1 VINPPQIRLNLLDR
15 AINAVSPAWGEQR
28 ITSKLRMAALASGG
42 FVIPGGE
49 KKSVRAWTPSA
60 NHVDQDTLPVAEALR
75 AGSRDMWMNTPIAV
89 AALKR
94 MRTNVVGFGL
104 SVQAR
109 PNREFLGLTPEAAE
123 AWEENVEREFALWSE
138 SKDCDVRRTS
148 TFRELQ
154 GIALLST
161 LMSGDCFAILP
172 AVKRPGV
179 PYDLRIQLLE
189 ADTVSNP
196 PTEPERKEFS
206 AGVKTDSWGA
216 PVAYYFRTEAQ
227 DTSTYMLAFSNYTSM
242 LGSWKSVPAF
252 GGKTGRRNVLHMFE
266 VDRPGQRRGVP
277 FLAPVLETLKQLT
290 RLTEAELMAA
300 VVTSYLTVFV
310 KNVPSTNAFN
320 PGFAPSASVLDPA
333 TQPGGAG
340 VAAATRPDD
349 ANMYQLGNGSIMK
362 LAKDQDVTV
371 VDPKRPNGLY
381 AGFFEAIVKQIGAA
395 LEIPYEIL
403 LQVFGSSYS
412 ASRAALLEGI
422 KFFSRWEDWVIT
434 NFCQPSYEE
443 WLTEAILKGRVSA
456 PGFLEDPAYR
466 AAWCA
471 TEWHGPGRGQLDP
484 LKETQA
490 ALARISGNL
499 STHEAETLA
508 INGAK
513 WDGVVNRLGREKKVI
528 EANDLV
534 MAVAQNGQVM
544 DKDEG
549 VGEKKTP
556 KKEDK

>member
-1 VINPPQIRLNLLDR
+1 MINEF
-15 AINAVSPAWGEQR
+15 SPTWGEKR
-28 ITSKLRMAALASGG
+28 VTSKLRMAALASSG
-42 FVIPGGE
+42 FVVPGGE
-49 KKSVRAWTPSA
+49 KKSVRAWTPGA
-60 NHVDQDTLPVAEALR
+60 NHVDQDTLPVLEAAR

-104 SVQAR
+104 SLQAR
-109 PNREFLGLTPEAAE
+109 PDRKFLKLEDTAADEWEA
-123 AWEENVEREFALWSE
+123 NTEREFNLWAE

-154 GIALLST
+154 AIALLAT
-161 LMSGDCFAILP
+161 LMSGDCFALLP
-172 AVKRPGV
+172 SVPRKGM
-179 PYDLRIQLLE
+179 PYDLRVQLLE

-196 PTEPERKEFS
+196 ATEQERKEF
-206 AGVKTDSWGA
+206 AGGIRTDVWGA
-216 PVAYYFRTEAQ
+216 PVEYFFRSEPQ
-227 DTSTYMLAFSNYTSM
+227 NTSIFSLSYGTSFSKYSSM
-242 LGSWKSVPAF
+242 LGTWKGVPAF
-252 GGKTGRRNVLHMFE
+252 GAKSGRRNVLHMFE

-349 ANMYQLGNGSIMK
+349 ANLYQLGNGSIVK
-362 LAKDQDVTV
+362 LAKDQDIST

-381 AGFFEAIVKQIGAA
+381 ADFFEAICKQIGAS
-395 LEIPYEIL
+395 LEIPHEIL

-422 KFFSRWEDWVIT
+422 KFFSRWQDWEVT
-434 NFCQPSYEE
+434 NFCQPTYEE
-443 WLTEAILKGRVSA
+443 WLTEAVIKGRVVA

-466 AAWCA
+466 AAWCG
-471 TEWHGPGRGQLDP
+471 TEWHGQGTGQLDP

-499 STHEAETLA
+499 STHEKEARA
-508 INGAK
+508 IHGVE
-513 WDGVVNRLGREKKVI
+513 WDGVINRLGNEKKII
-528 EANDLV
+528 ESKDLTMTLPQGV
-534 MAVAQNGQVM
+534 QPDNGAG
-544 DKDEG
+544 DTAPPA
-549 VGEKKTP
+549 KK
-556 KKEDK
+556 KAKA